1 VTRYLRFAAL
11 GDSTTYGIG
20 DPVSAQ
26 VSPSGWRGWAR
37 LLSGSLASAYD
48 VSFCNLAVS
57 GATSRCVV
65 EGQLADAVAHRP
77 DVASLVVGVN
87 DTMRSTWDVA
97 RIRADLM
104 SAAEAL
110 HGTGALLLTARFH
123 DHGRVFGLPGVLR
136 RPLAARIEAVNR
148 IYDEVHATYGGL
160 RVDLATFP
168 EVLDRSFWSVDRLHP
183 SELGHRLFARH
194 FADLLAAEGF
204 EFEPVSVVPEGGVT
218 TSWRTDVR
226 WMVAEGAPWVGRR
239 ARDLGPWAVRL
250 AWTEARGARE
260 GARDGGRAGV
270 REPVGVHVGAGQ

>member
-1 VTRYLRFAAL
+1 MARYLRIASL
-11 GDSTTYGIG
+11 GDSTTFGIG
-20 DPVSAQ
+20 DPVPTH

-37 LLSGSLASAYD
+37 LLSGALSSAYD
-48 VSFCNLAVS
+48 VSACNLAVS

-97 RIRADLM
+97 RIRHDLM

-148 IYDEVHATYGGL
+148 VYDEVHATYGGL
-160 RVDLATFP
+160 RVDLATCP

-183 SELGHRLFARH
+183 SELGHRLFARR
-194 FADLLAAEGF
+194 FADLLAAEGLD
-204 EFEPVSVVPEGGVT
+204 FEPVAVVPEGGVT
-218 TSWRTDVR
+218 TSWRSDVR

-250 AWTEARGARE
+250 AWTEARGV
-260 GARDGGRAGV
+260 RDGV
-270 REPVGVHVGAGQ
+270 REPVGIGVGVGQ